1 MFSALNEAVNK
12 LMDGFF
18 QQQEENRRLHKR
30 CDDLQTELRDMQARL
45 ATEHA
50 EFERHIEHVEKDL
63 SLKYEKL
70 TVNQNDTFSEQVLI
84 GYVRGIPV
92 IIHKNC
98 DLEQLSQIFVS
109 IGSVP
114 GTNCG
119 GGYFDD
125 CELIVENLKYLK
137 KTFFDPARFLSIT
150 LIDKN
155 RVISSC
161 SLRKTSSAGYGCM
174 GGWHD
179 GMLQYP
185 EVKNMYKLCKENGIK
200 FKIHG
205 EDRLNG
211 VPVKLLFEDAL

>member
-30 CDDLQTELRDMQARL
+30 CDELQTELRDMKARM
-45 ATEHA
+45 ATEHE
-50 EFERHIEHVEKDL
+50 EFDKRFELVKNDV
-63 SLKYEKL
+63 SNKFGKL
-70 TVNQNDTFSEQVLI
+70 TVNQNDALSEQILI

-92 IIHKNC
+92 IVHNNC
-98 DLEQLSQIFVS
+98 DLEQLFQNFVS
-109 IGSVP
+109 IGSVL

-137 KTFFDPARFLSIT
+137 NTFFDPARFLNIT

-155 RVISSC
+155 RVISPD
-161 SLRKTSSAGYGCM
+161 SLRKTSSAGQAWS
-174 GGWHD
+174 GWHN
-179 GMLQYP
+179 GMLQYS

-211 VPVKLLFEDAL
+211 VPVKTLFEDVL